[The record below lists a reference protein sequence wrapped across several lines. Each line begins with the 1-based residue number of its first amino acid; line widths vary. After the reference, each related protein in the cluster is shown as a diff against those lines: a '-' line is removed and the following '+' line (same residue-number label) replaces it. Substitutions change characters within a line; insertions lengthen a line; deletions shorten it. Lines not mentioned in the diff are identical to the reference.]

1 LPCHFSLSTRL
12 WSDFQNDH
20 PLVCGANFHAL
31 NFVFTL
37 ELGMYINSE
46 NQLEIGTFE
55 RSREFKKKFNTQV
68 ANLGIEHKIET
79 R

>member
-1 LPCHFSLSTRL
+1 LSARL

-37 ELGMYINSE
+37 ELGTDINSE
-46 NQLEIGTFE
+46 TNEENQWKIGTFE
-55 RSREFKKKFNTQV
+55 RSHEFKKRFNTQV
-68 ANLGIEHKIET
+68 ANLGY
-79 R
+79 